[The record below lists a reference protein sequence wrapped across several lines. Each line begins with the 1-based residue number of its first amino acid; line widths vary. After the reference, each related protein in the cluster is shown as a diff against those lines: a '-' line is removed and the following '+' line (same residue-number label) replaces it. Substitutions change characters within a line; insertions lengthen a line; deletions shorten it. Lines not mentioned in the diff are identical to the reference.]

1 MSISSTISSTQSQG
15 QKFHLD
21 CYDLVIKVPLAISDF
36 LVDKA
41 GHRLFDIS
49 RHVANYLKKLTSLLV
64 SDNEF
69 LGLCPSESRNSMF
82 TQTVR
87 DEEQLPLRLDLNEAK
102 QGNVNDLILSKRPV
116 KRPDMRSPSPG
127 RLPIK
132 GSSQQR
138 DAKDIIKKIKLNASQ
153 VNLVKPLSNTSSLII
168 DTANDN
174 KKKITLVKSNNHTIN
189 LTQDDELLNTFTPG

>member
-1 MSISSTISSTQSQG
+1 M
-15 QKFHLD
+15 
-21 CYDLVIKVPLAISDF
+21 PLAISEF

-64 SDNEF
+64 SDNDF
-69 LGLCPSESRNSMF
+69 MGLCPSESRHSMF
-82 TQTVR
+82 TQSVR
-87 DEEQLPLRLDLNEAK
+87 DEEHLSLRLDLNEAK
-102 QGNVNDLILSKRPV
+102 QGNVNDMMLSKRPV
-116 KRPDMRSPSPG
+116 KGPDMRSPNPG
-127 RLPIK
+127 RTPIK

-138 DAKDIIKKIKLNASQ
+138 DVKDIIKKLNASQ

-168 DTANDN
+168 DTANDR
-174 KKKITLVKSNNHTIN
+174 KKKITLVKANHHTIN